1 MERQIRILVVDDE
14 EIVGKRLLLALKS
27 TGYEVETFVDPR
39 AALARLAEQEFDIVV
54 TDVRMKDVDG
64 IQILEAVTKQSPRTK
79 VVLITAYAT
88 IEVAREAV
96 AKGVFDFIPKPFK
109 VSEFLDVIAKAAA
122 ATGAAAQ
129 LARP

>member
-1 MERQIRILVVDDE
+1 
-14 EIVGKRLLLALKS
+14 
-27 TGYEVETFVDPR
+27 VDPK